1 MVATSSAIQELGWK
15 EGDTFFVKRT
25 EMVEREQ
32 EQTREQRTGDV
43 ESRWA
48 SVSEI
53 MGFTSLLWFSLSS
66 GGMQSERSKEATSFE
81 EQVESGAQRRW
92 SSIEGM
98 SSWEDLWVLLVRTI
112 Y

>member
-1 MVATSSAIQELGWK
+1 VVATSSALQELGWK

-53 MGFTSLLWFSLSS
+53 MGFTSLLCGLLCRQE
-66 GGMQSERSKEATSFE
+66 GCRARDLKRRPPLKSK
-81 EQVESGAQRRW
+81 
-92 SSIEGM
+92 
-98 SSWEDLWVLLVRTI
+98 
-112 Y
+112 